1 VTDWDRFF
9 DQQYL
14 RTYVPRQR
22 DVDSAAQAHAAVALA
37 GCPAGGDV
45 LDCPCGYGRH
55 SLPAAEAGYRVVGA
69 DRSET
74 MLAEA
79 RERAGER
86 GWPRWVRA
94 DYRDLPF
101 ADASF
106 DCVLNLFTSIGYH
119 GDEGD
124 REACAEFRRVL
135 RPGGSLV
142 LETMHRDRL
151 ARIFQPRRWDPLPDD
166 GLLVEE
172 GRFDLVSGTNEVE
185 QTYVAGDGARHT
197 FSYRIRTYTV
207 TELDA
212 MLREAGFAE
221 VEHFGGYEREPL
233 TWDTRLL
240 ALARAGSS
248 S

>member
-1 VTDWDRFF
+1 MTDWDRFF
-9 DQQYL
+9 DEQYL

-22 DVDSAAQAHAAVALA
+22 DADSTAQALAAVALA
-37 GCPAGGDV
+37 GCPANGDV

-55 SLPAAEAGYRVVGA
+55 SQPLADAGYRVVGA

-79 RERAGER
+79 RTRR
-86 GWPRWVRA
+86 GDREWPRWVRA

-119 GDEGD
+119 GDEAD
-124 REACAEFRRVL
+124 REAFAEFRRVL

-151 ARIFQPRRWDPLPDD
+151 ARIFQARRWDPLPDD
-166 GLLVEE
+166 ALLVEE
-172 GRFDLVSGTNEVE
+172 SRFDPVAGTNEVDH
-185 QTYVAGDGARHT
+185 TYVAGDGTRAT
-197 FSYRIRTYTV
+197 FSYRWRAYSV

-212 MLREAGFAE
+212 MLREAGFAD
-221 VEHFGGYEREPL
+221 VEHFGGLDGEPL
-233 TWDTRLL
+233 TWDTRLV
-240 ALARAGSS
+240 ALARTEPA
-248 S
+248 